1 MVKLYNMGIK
11 GKIWRWNLQLS
22 PLVPFIRSSI
32 KRLNRVGD
40 ITEPC
45 GRPILVSNSSPKKSP
60 SMHLAVLPER
70 KLLIHLQILPL
81 IPHKFNLHY
90 VQTNGA
96 SNPGKAGSIYRGEQ
110 TYRSNPRRV

>member
-1 MVKLYNMGIK
+1 MHTSHFSILMFIHHFLVHSTIVSMSSVAFFLIQSRSCPLCHKVPSSA
-11 GKIWRWNLQLS
+11 NLQLF
-22 PLVPFIRSSI
+22 PLVPFIRSSM

-70 KLLIHLQILPL
+70 KLLIHL
-81 IPHKFNLHY
+81 
-90 VQTNGA
+90 
-96 SNPGKAGSIYRGEQ
+96 
-110 TYRSNPRRV
+110 